1 MNTIVDLQAWSQFGL
16 GGLVILTLFVFIYY
30 ITRQAREE
38 RKEWLAAYKEH
49 TILYDARQSETNS
62 VINNL
67 AQVIQSKMQ
76 EQWNGEERRR
86 NGRVNGLLDK

>member
-30 ITRQAREE
+30 ITKQAREE
-38 RKEWLAAYKEH
+38 RKEWLAAYIGSQEMHDKRQGETN
-49 TILYDARQSETNS
+49 TILQDL
-62 VINNL
+62 NNI
-67 AQVIQSKMQ
+67 IQSKLQ
-76 EQWNGEERRR
+76 AEWSGEERRR